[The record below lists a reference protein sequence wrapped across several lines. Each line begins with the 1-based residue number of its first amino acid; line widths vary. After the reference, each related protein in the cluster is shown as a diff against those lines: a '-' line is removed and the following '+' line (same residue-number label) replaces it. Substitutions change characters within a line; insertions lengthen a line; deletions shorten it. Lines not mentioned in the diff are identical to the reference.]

1 MLKRD
6 AETRCIA
13 SLPIKTPH
21 NQSDQSDEPLYLTP
35 NNHIAS
41 PIQLMTK
48 NIQLSIDDI
57 KHQDSAFYLMG
68 KIVTD
73 DFHTILAQSLS
84 ELCFLQPLLVYQDQ
98 QGAYHLLDGFSRL
111 AIAKKQALT
120 TVPCHILP
128 PETALTTLLNLLLI
142 EQYTTIQSSLIGR
155 IDFIAL
161 ALARGMDRARLCRDF
176 LPRLDFQGHEKV
188 LRQCEA
194 ISHLPK
200 EVLDF
205 CQEKNFAMRQCLA
218 LTRQPKTLLQEVMT
232 WREQLNLTA
241 SIIEELLSHINDL
254 LRSRA
259 QDMATFMASK
269 EIAEIL
275 NSEYPKQEK
284 TRLLRQLLKNW
295 RYPILSEAQNNLQ
308 TIYQH
313 MPLPEETLLKWDE
326 SLERHE
332 LTLQLK
338 ARSVN
343 EWQQRI
349 GALQNQSVIEGV
361 EQLLRQL

>member
-1 MLKRD
+1 MDIIFSKHR
-6 AETRCIA
+6 
-13 SLPIKTPH
+13 
-21 NQSDQSDEPLYLTP
+21 Q
-35 NNHIAS
+35 
-41 PIQLMTK
+41 MTK
-48 NIQLSIDDI
+48 NLELSIDDI

-68 KIVTD
+68 KIAKD
-73 DFHTILAQSLS
+73 DFHAILEHSLS
-84 ELCFLQPLLVYQDQ
+84 ELGFLQPVLVYQDQ

-128 PETALTTLLNLLLI
+128 AETPLTTLFKLLLT
-142 EQYTTIQSSLIGR
+142 QHYATIQSNLIGR
-155 IDFIAL
+155 IHFMAL
-161 ALARGMDRARLCRDF
+161 ALARGMDRTVLCSEF
-176 LPRLDFQGHEKV
+176 LPRLGFQGHEKV

-194 ISHLPK
+194 ISRLPK

-218 LTRQPKTLLQEVMT
+218 LTRQPAALLQHVMT
-232 WREQLNLTA
+232 WRESLSLTA

-254 LRSRA
+254 LRHRA

-269 EIAEIL
+269 EIGEIL

-295 RYPILSEAQNNLQ
+295 RYPILSQAQNNLQ
-308 TIYQH
+308 TIYQQ
-313 MPLPEETLLKWDE
+313 MALPEETFLKWDD

-332 LTLQLK
+332 LILQLK
-338 ARSVN
+338 ACSVE
-343 EWQQRI
+343 EWQQRV
-349 GALQNQSVIEGV
+349 ATLQNQSVIEGV
-361 EQLLRQL
+361 EQLLGQL